1 MQEVAKKQHLQE
13 LYLSIEKAKNENEQ
27 EMENLIQNNK
37 GLIWNIVKRF
47 IGRGVETDDIYQIG
61 CLGFI
66 KAIKRFDTSLEVQLS
81 TYAVPYIIGEI
92 KKFIRDNTAI
102 RVSRSTKTLAVKIM
116 QLQNEY
122 LEKENRELTINEI
135 ATILKIPKEEI
146 SFALESIQPVVSIY
160 EEQSSGQDDDR
171 TILDKLASNED
182 EATLITNK
190 IVIRDLIEELSA
202 REKQVVLLRFY
213 RNKTQTEVAKVLG
226 ITQVQVSRIERKI
239 LSDMKLKLTC

>member
-1 MQEVAKKQHLQE
+1 MQDIAKNEHLQE
-13 LYLSIEKAKNENEQ
+13 IYLSIEKAKNGNEK
-27 EMENLIQNNK
+27 EMENLIQSNK

-81 TYAVPYIIGEI
+81 TYAVPYIMGEI
-92 KKFIRDNTAI
+92 KKFIRDNTTI
-102 RVSRSTKTLAVKIM
+102 RVSRSIKTLAVKIM
-116 QLQNEY
+116 QLRNEY
-122 LEKENRELTINEI
+122 IKKENRELSVNEI
-135 ATILKIPKEEI
+135 SKILNIPREEI
-146 SFALESIQPVVSIY
+146 SFALESVQPVISIY
-160 EEQSSGQDDDR
+160 GEQNTANDDER
-171 TILDKLASNED
+171 TILDKLANSED

-190 IVIRDLIEELSA
+190 IVIRELIEELND
-202 REKQVVLLRFY
+202 REKQVILLRFY